1 MESSPLTSSLAEL
14 IALRT
19 AAARLLRHA
28 RRSSRTMQSGG
39 LHTPFRGR
47 GMEYAESRPYALGDD
62 ARHIDWR
69 VSARSGQIHSKLFH
83 PERDR
88 VSAVVIDG
96 GPAMHFATRGVLKS
110 VQANRLAALFVWHA
124 VAQGDRVTGQSFPHN
139 VVPARAGGGERGALR
154 LLQSLLAWQAF
165 DVSQEA
171 KKSLD
176 LPAALNRLERNL
188 RSGAH
193 VLVALDSRSISED
206 GIKRLRSYA
215 QRHDL
220 LVCVLVDPIEIEP
233 LPKGRFPVS
242 VSLASTP
249 QDRGSSSLQ
258 DARQLQAQ
266 LIASS
271 QRTIDLLKQS
281 GLRASLVR
289 TDEDPAA
296 ALSALLAGRRGWVTG
311 ASTHG

>member
-1 MESSPLTSSLAEL
+1 METSPLSASLAEL
-14 IALRT
+14 IALR
-19 AAARLLRHA
+19 ASAARLMSHA
-28 RRSSRTMQSGG
+28 RRSSRHLQSGG

-69 VSARSGQIHSKLFH
+69 VSARSGQMHSKLFH

-88 VSAVVIDG
+88 VSAVLVDG
-96 GPAMHFATRGVLKS
+96 GPAMQFATRGVLKS
-110 VQANRLAALFVWHA
+110 VQACRLAALFVWHA
-124 VAQGDRVTGQSFPHN
+124 VAQGDRVTAQSFPSRS
-139 VVPARAGGGERGALR
+139 VPAKASGGERGALR
-154 LLQSLLAWQAF
+154 VLQTMLSWQAL
-165 DVSQEA
+165 EA
-171 KKSLD
+171 TRTVGKSLD
-176 LPAALNRLERNL
+176 LAGALNRLERNL

-193 VLVALDSRSISED
+193 VLVALDSRSIDST
-206 GIKRLRSYA
+206 GLKRLRSYA

-233 LPKGRFPVS
+233 LPQGRYPVS
-242 VSLASTP
+242 TPGTASSP
-249 QDRGSSSLQ
+249 VESSFLQ

-266 LIASS
+266 LIEHSH
-271 QRTIDLLKQS
+271 RTIDLLSKA

-296 ALSALLAGRRGWVTG
+296 ALSALLAGRRGGVAG
-311 ASTHG
+311 ASAHG